1 MEETYLLTY
10 PSQFGMGSDTDK
22 HLLTGTFDDEVFCD
36 SGDMEEVVNDV
47 IRKRLNA
54 CTTYSRDNDLQKV
67 GPLSHKTIVLENQ
80 IFVIYNQFGYRRDV
94 IAGRATFHKYQ
105 LGEDEYASFEMQR
118 VLENHFFLNS
128 YEDELFS
135 AQGRLERSLESLGK
149 QRRQGDKRLADWI
162 AEDRETIR
170 KLQEEVAWK
179 DDYRE
184 HIYNKQREGDED
196 SWFVWRGEE
205 DLDVEYLFADRVRE
219 GNNLA
224 TALLNVFGY
233 D

>member
-22 HLLTGTFDDEVFCD
+22 HLVTETNLKRLIRMEVEKYKSGSDRYSNRLTGTFDDEVFCD

-135 AQGRLERSLESLGK
+135 AQGRLERSLESLG
-149 QRRQGDKRLADWI
+149 
-162 AEDRETIR
+162 
-170 KLQEEVAWK
+170 
-179 DDYRE
+179 
-184 HIYNKQREGDED
+184 NKEG
-196 SWFVWRGEE
+196 RGIS
-205 DLDVEYLFADRVRE
+205 V
-219 GNNLA
+219 
-224 TALLNVFGY
+224 
-233 D
+233 